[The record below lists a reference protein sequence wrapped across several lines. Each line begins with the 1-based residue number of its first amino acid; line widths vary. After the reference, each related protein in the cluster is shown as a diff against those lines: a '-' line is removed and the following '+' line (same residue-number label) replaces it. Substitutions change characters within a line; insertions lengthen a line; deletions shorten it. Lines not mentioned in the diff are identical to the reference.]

1 MSKSER
7 ISRALGLDP
16 RWIWMAGMQGIAEP
30 REKKNFGG
38 DLCDNP
44 FRVWYDPPGPERN
57 PTTWLD
63 CGGEFGTGEVTIPC
77 IPDLADPATAG
88 CLLHMLA
95 RLGPVE
101 VRGGPDGWTVRTQAR
116 DILLASP
123 PQPSPSLG
131 EAAGRALLISWA
143 VDRGVHLREGE
154 ALAMELPFGPGDP
167 PAPAEAPPATPEA
180 PPAVAEAPPVTSE
193 GPPAPAEAPHP
204 NIRQLEMMA
213 QEMVNIPGWEMSR
226 WECLDNGSLITGSTV
241 GVFSRGPRKGQKKWA
256 SKSDPSYRQVSIS
269 SKDGSSWL
277 RARELATGACGH
289 CETKPGFELWGWG
302 PGSERDYR
310 TCRRCNGSGKAP

>member
-1 MSKSER
+1 MSKSDR
-7 ISRALGLDP
+7 ISRALELDP

-30 REKKNFGG
+30 REKKSFGG

-44 FRVWYDPPGPERN
+44 FRVWCDPPGPERN

-95 RLGPVE
+95 KLGPVE

-131 EAAGRALLISWA
+131 EAAGRALLIAWA
-143 VDRGVHLREGE
+143 VDRGVHTRGSE
-154 ALAMELPFGPGDP
+154 ALVTDLPLGPDDP
-167 PAPAEAPPATPEA
+167 PAPAKAPPAAAGA
-180 PPAVAEAPPVTSE
+180 PPAAKAAPTTEP
-193 GPPAPAEAPHP
+193 PHP
-204 NIRQLEMMA
+204 SIKQLEMMA
-213 QEMVNIPGWEMSR
+213 QEMVNIPGWEVSR
-226 WECLDNGSLITGSTV
+226 WEHLDNGSLITGSTV

-256 SKSDPSYRQVSIS
+256 GKSDPSYRQILIS
-269 SKDGSSWL
+269 SKDGSAWL

-302 PGSERDYR
+302 PGSERNYR
-310 TCRRCNGSGKAP
+310 TCRRCNGSGEAP